1 MKKILIIEDNP
12 DVRENLAEILSLSNY
27 QALTAENGKVG
38 VEMAIGHHPDLIL
51 CDVMMP
57 ELDGF
62 GVLHILAKNPD
73 TAGIPFIFL
82 TAKTEK
88 SDIRKGMNLGADD
101 YISKPFDDVELL
113 EAIETRL
120 RKSEKLQR
128 EFPRDASGLQAFI
141 DEARGYAN
149 LRDLSH
155 EQGVRI
161 LKAKESLFHE
171 GSYPRQVYL
180 VEKGRVKVYKASED
194 GRELIVQVA
203 VPGDF
208 IGYME
213 LLNDTVYTTSAT
225 ALEDVEVYYIA
236 REDFVRLM
244 HQNHDVAARLI
255 RMLARNLADQEQNLI
270 RIAYHSVRKRVAD
283 ALLDL
288 SEKYTR
294 DGKTEPI
301 SMMRQDLAQMIGT
314 AKETLIRTLSDF
326 REEGLI
332 RIEDN
337 AITLVNTDKLRN
349 LPN

>member
-73 TAGIPFIFL
+73 TAVIPFIFL

-88 SDIRKGMNLGADD
+88 TDIRKGMNLGADD

-120 RKSEKLQR
+120 RKSEKLHR
-128 EFPRDASGLQAFI
+128 DFPRDASGLQAFI
-141 DEARGYAN
+141 DEARGYVN

-213 LLNDTVYTTSAT
+213 LLNDTVYTTSAM
-225 ALEDVEVYYIA
+225 ALDDAEVYYIA
-236 REDFVRLM
+236 REDFIRLM

-288 SEKYTR
+288 SDKYTV
-294 DGKTEPI
+294 DGVPEPI

-326 REEGLI
+326 KEEGLI

-337 AITLVNTDKLRN
+337 AITVLNKDKLRH

>member
-12 DVRENLAEILSLSNY
+12 DVRENLAEILTLSKY
-27 QALTAENGKVG
+27 EVLAAENGKVG
-38 VEMAIGHHPDLIL
+38 VELAVGHHPDLIL

-62 GVLHILAKNPD
+62 GVLHILSKNPD
-73 TAGIPFIFL
+73 TASIPFIFL

-120 RKSEKLQR
+120 RKSEKIQR
-128 EFPRDASGLQAFI
+128 EFSRDASGVQAFI
-141 DEARGYAN
+141 DEARGYSN
-149 LRDLSH
+149 LLDISH

-161 LKAKESLFHE
+161 LKAKESLYHE
-171 GSYPRQVYL
+171 GSYPRAVYL
-180 VEKGRVKVYKASED
+180 VEKGRIKVFKASED

-203 VPGDF
+203 VKGDF

-213 LLNDTVYTTSAT
+213 MLNETTYTTSAM
-225 ALEDVEVYYIA
+225 ALDDAEVYYIA
-236 REDFVRLM
+236 REDFLRLL
-244 HQNHDVAARLI
+244 HQNRDVAARLI
-255 RMLARNLADQEQNLI
+255 RMLASNLAEQEQNLI
-270 RIAYHSVRKRVAD
+270 RIAYNSVRKRVAD

-288 SEKYTR
+288 SDKYTQEGR
-294 DGKTEPI
+294 QEPI
-301 SMMRQDLAQMIGT
+301 SMMRQDLAQIIGT

-337 AITLVNTDKLRN
+337 AIHIQNRDKLRN

>member
-12 DVRENLAEILSLSNY
+12 DVRDNLAEILSLSNY
-27 QALTAENGKVG
+27 EALTAENGKAG
-38 VEMAIGHHPDLIL
+38 VEMALTHHPDLIL

-62 GVLHILAKNPD
+62 GVLHILAKKPE
-73 TAGIPFIFL
+73 TARIPFIFL

-120 RKSEKLQR
+120 RKSASMQQ
-128 EFPRDASGLQAFI
+128 EFPRDAGGLQAFI
-141 DEARGYAN
+141 DEARGFAN

-171 GSYPRQVYL
+171 GSYPRHVYL
-180 VEKGRVKVYKASED
+180 VEKGRIKVYKASED

-213 LLNDTVYTTSAT
+213 MLNDTSYTTSAM
-225 ALEDVEVYYIA
+225 ALEEAEVYYLP
-236 REDFVRLM
+236 REDFFRLM

-255 RMLARNLADQEQNLI
+255 RMLARDLADQEQNLI

-288 SEKYTR
+288 SEKYTHE
-294 DGKTEPI
+294 GKPEPI
-301 SMMRQDLAQMIGT
+301 SMMRQDLAQIIGT

-337 AITLVNTDKLRN
+337 AISLVNKDKLRN

>member
-27 QALTAENGKVG
+27 ETLTAENGKVG
-38 VEMAIGHHPDLIL
+38 VDLAQKHRPDLIL

-62 GVLHILAKNPD
+62 GVLHILSKSPE
-73 TAGIPFIFL
+73 TASIPFIFL
-82 TAKTEK
+82 TAKTER

-120 RKSEKLQR
+120 RKSEAMHR
-128 EFPRDASGLQAFI
+128 EFARDASGMQAFI

-149 LRDLSH
+149 LLNLSH

-161 LKAKESLFHE
+161 LKAKEALYHE

-180 VEKGRVKVYKASED
+180 VEKGRIKVYKTAED

-203 VPGDF
+203 APGDF
-208 IGYME
+208 IGYMD
-213 LLNDTVYTTSAT
+213 LLNGANATTSAV
-225 ALEDVEVYYIA
+225 ALEDAEVYYIP
-236 REDFVRLM
+236 REDFLRLM
-244 HQNHDVAARLI
+244 HQNHDVSARMI
-255 RMLARNLADQEQNLI
+255 RMLAKDLADHEENLV
-270 RIAYHSVRKRVAD
+270 RIAYHSVRKRVAE

-288 SEKYTR
+288 HEKFLR
-294 DGKTEPI
+294 ENDQAPI
-301 SMMRQDLAQMIGT
+301 SMMRQDLAQIIGT

-332 RIEDN
+332 KIEDN
-337 AITLVNTDKLRN
+337 TIRIVNFDKLRN

>member
-27 QALTAENGKVG
+27 ETLTAENGKVG
-38 VEMAIGHHPDLIL
+38 VDLAQKHHPDLIL

-62 GVLHILAKNPD
+62 GVLHILSKSPD
-73 TAGIPFIFL
+73 TSAIPFIFL
-82 TAKTEK
+82 TAKTER

-120 RKSEKLQR
+120 RKSEAIQR
-128 EFPRDASGLQAFI
+128 EYARDATGMQAFI

-149 LRDLSH
+149 LLNLSH

-161 LKAKESLFHE
+161 LKAKEALYHE

-180 VEKGRVKVYKASED
+180 VEKGRIKVYKTAED

-203 VPGDF
+203 APGDF
-208 IGYME
+208 IGYMD
-213 LLNDTVYTTSAT
+213 LLNGANATTSAV
-225 ALEDVEVYYIA
+225 ALDDAEVYYIP
-236 REDFVRLM
+236 REDFLRLM
-244 HQNHDVAARLI
+244 HQNHDVSARMI
-255 RMLARNLADQEQNLI
+255 RMLAKDLADHEENLV
-270 RIAYHSVRKRVAD
+270 RIAYHSVRKRVAE

-288 SEKYTR
+288 HEKFLR
-294 DGKTEPI
+294 ENDQAPI
-301 SMMRQDLAQMIGT
+301 SMMRQDLAQIIGT

-332 RIEDN
+332 KIEDN
-337 AITLVNTDKLRN
+337 TIRIVNFDKLRN